1 MKFWSKKNTLDE
13 MQEQQLLHLEAQGFR
28 LLWGRAA
35 AGHAAAIRP
44 GL

>member
-13 MQEQQLLHLEAQGFR
+13 MQEQQLLQLEAQGFR
-28 LLWGRAA
+28 LLWGGLLLAMLLP
-35 AGHAAAIRP
+35 IRP